1 MKNHSQSLG
10 NSNKKKK
17 EVDIVVVDVVV
28 LKVITVKMVI
38 TVDTNFGRRWSVV
51 SFRRWE
57 LI

>member
-1 MKNHSQSLG
+1 MKKHSLSL
-10 NSNKKKK
+10 NSSNKKKK

-28 LKVITVKMVI
+28 IKVITVKKVI
-38 TVDTNFGRRWSVV
+38 TVDTNFGKKWSVD